1 MSREYIG
8 KRRDFAE
15 DDKEEKVLFEE
26 EQKEPKTRNGVIA
39 NAPNVNVRDEASSA
53 GKVVAT
59 VQEGTKIFMAEEKRS
74 FVRVQI
80 VYEDRPTVDGYVHS
94 DFCKEVQ
101 A

>member
-1 MSREYIG
+1 MSRDY
-8 KRRDFAE
+8 KR
-15 DDKEEKVLFEE
+15 KEFEVDQKSDEVLFEE
-26 EQKEPKTRNGVIA
+26 EQAEPKTRNGIIV

-59 VQEGTKIFMAEEKRS
+59 VQEGTKIFMMEEKGN
-74 FVRVQI
+74 FVRVRI

>member
-1 MSREYIG
+1 MSREYVG
-8 KRRDFAE
+8 KRKDFEE
-15 DDKEEKVLFEE
+15 DDKVEKVLFEE

-39 NAPNVNVRDEASSA
+39 NAPNVNVRDEASSTGA
-53 GKVVAT
+53 VVAT
-59 VQEGTKIFMAEEKRS
+59 VQEGTKIFMMEEKGS
-74 FVRVQI
+74 FVRVRI